1 MKLLTSLS
9 AMTLGMLIM
18 TGCSNS
24 SDEASDVESATATDT
39 QFITIG
45 TGGVTGTYYP
55 TGGAICRMVKAAE
68 TPIRCSVESTGGSVY
83 NVNTIKAG
91 ELDFGISQSDT
102 AYQAYKGEGKFAD
115 EPVEGLRSVMAIYPE
130 LLSLVVRKDSGIT
143 TLQDVKGKKINVDVP
158 GSGNRMTAEAVF
170 EASGIS
176 IDDLAFANELKASE
190 GPTMLKDKK
199 VDGYFYMVGHPTA
212 NIKDAANSVA
222 INLVPIDGEGVDKL
236 VAENPYYAKGTILAE
251 YYEGVE
257 QDVPSIG
264 VKAVLVTRDD
274 MADDAVA
281 AITQA
286 VLDNFDEFK
295 EAHPAYKNI
304 TKESLLDGLAVPQ
317 HPAAKA
323 VFEKAGIVSANAQS

>member
-1 MKLLTSLS
+1 MKLLPSLT
-9 AMTLGMLIM
+9 AMALGLCVI
-18 TGCSNS
+18 TGCSQS
-24 SDEASDVESATATDT
+24 TDETAKGGDAAAGATK
-39 QFITIG
+39 FMTIG

-68 TPIRCSVESTGGSVY
+68 SPIRCSVESTGGSVY

-102 AYQAYKGEGKFAD
+102 AYQAFKGEGKFSDA
-115 EPVEGLRSVMAIYPE
+115 PVPELRSVLAIYPE
-130 LLSLVVRKDSGIT
+130 LLSLIVRKDAGIEK
-143 TLQDVKGKKINVDVP
+143 LEDVKGKRINVDVP

-170 EASGIS
+170 AASGIS
-176 IDDLAFANELKASE
+176 LDDLAFANELKASE

-222 INLVPIDGEGVDKL
+222 INLVPIEGAGVDKL

-257 QDVPSIG
+257 QDIPSIG
-264 VKAVLVTRDD
+264 VKAVLVTRED
-274 MADDAVA
+274 MAEDAVTT
-281 AITQA
+281 ITKA

-295 EAHPAYKNI
+295 ESHPAYKNI
-304 TKESLLDGLAVPQ
+304 TKESLLEGLAVPQ
-317 HPAAKA
+317 HPAAAA
-323 VFEKAGIVSANAQS
+323 VFEEAGIVAANAQ